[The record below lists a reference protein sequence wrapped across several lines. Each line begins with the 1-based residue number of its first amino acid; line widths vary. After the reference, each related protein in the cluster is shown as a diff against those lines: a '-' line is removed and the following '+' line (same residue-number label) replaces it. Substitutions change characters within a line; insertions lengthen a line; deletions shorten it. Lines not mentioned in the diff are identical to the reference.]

1 MLRTAL
7 ISSPIAAAQTAV
19 LGSTIVLSAPF
30 TRALQEPCRRLWAR
44 ALMATCGVELSVEG
58 AQRLEPSQ
66 RYVFVSNHQSYL
78 DVPCLIHGLPNPIR
92 FIAKRE
98 LFKVPIFGQAMRALG
113 EIDVNR
119 KDPADARRKL
129 MQAQVGVAQAF
140 SLLFFAEG
148 HRSLDGRLLP
158 FKRGAVLMALRLG
171 VPLVPLAISGTNR
184 ILKPGWNALRPGPAK
199 LEIGDPI
206 PTGADTLAESERLQ
220 ETVRGQIAAMLARGL
235 A

>member
-1 MLRTAL
+1 MLHTAL
-7 ISSPIAAAQTAV
+7 IASPIAGAQTAV
-19 LGSTIVLSAPF
+19 FGSTIILSAPF

-44 ALMATCGVELSVEG
+44 GLIATCGVQLSVEG
-58 AQRLEPSQ
+58 AQKLEPSQ

-78 DVPCLIHGLPNPIR
+78 DVPCLIHGLPNPVR

-98 LFKVPIFGQAMRALG
+98 LFKIPIFGQAMRALG
-113 EIDVNR
+113 EIDVDR

-129 MQAQVGVAQAF
+129 MQAQVGVGQTC

-148 HRSLDGRLLP
+148 HRSLDGQLLP

-171 VPLVPLAISGTNR
+171 VPLVPLAVSGTNR

-206 PTGADTLAESERLQ
+206 PTGEDTEAERERLY
-220 ETVRGQIAAMLARGL
+220 EAVRGEVAAMLARGL